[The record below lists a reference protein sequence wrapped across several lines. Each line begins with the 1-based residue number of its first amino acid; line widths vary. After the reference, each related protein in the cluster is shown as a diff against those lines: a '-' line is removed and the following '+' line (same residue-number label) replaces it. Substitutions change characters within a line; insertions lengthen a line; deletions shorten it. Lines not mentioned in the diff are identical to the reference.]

1 MSHGGHSFPQIFS
14 SCNSPFASRGE
25 DTCAFSWGIPHKC
38 LEQCYW
44 SYSFLQQMQNILH
57 LILLPNPWS
66 SILGEEEE
74 VLWINKS
81 FNLILREITNNSDV
95 RNQNKKKYWE
105 LFTDLS
111 WVAWRS
117 RAAITGVCGFNSRAE
132 RWFIQSTHWLA
143 ATQRISEVSH
153 CCSQYTFRSQFIPGW
168 MLPSNNKCSEMHY
181 TNIHI
186 SGNEWKAS

>member
-1 MSHGGHSFPQIFS
+1 MQLTFCQPRRGYLRFFMRNPSQMPGTVLLAILVPATDAEHS
-14 SCNSPFASRGE
+14 AS
-25 DTCAFSWGIPHKC
+25 DITSQS
-38 LEQCYW
+38 LEFY
-44 SYSFLQQMQNILH
+44 I
-57 LILLPNPWS
+57 
-66 SILGEEEE
+66 GRRRRRK

-81 FNLILREITNNSDV
+81 FNLILREITNSDF

-186 SGNEWKAS
+186 SGNEWKAA